1 MILIKN
7 AKLVDPLS
15 EIYAKKDI
23 LINDEKIE
31 KIADNID
38 PTEDVQVIDGK
49 DLFVSPGF
57 IDIHVHF
64 REPGFT
70 EKETIYTGSKSAAA
84 GGYTTVVNMAN
95 TKPIVDS
102 EEVVE
107 FIKEKSKSAVI
118 EVLQTSAVTKNF
130 DGETLVDFE
139 KMKDLGVVGFTD
151 DGIPLMNPQVLKE
164 AMEEVKKLDM
174 PISLHEED
182 PRLIKHNG
190 INKDSNALAENVLVA
205 RDIVIALETQAKL
218 NIQHISSKVSVELV
232 RWAKKMGANVTSEV
246 TPHHFSLTEEAVDK
260 YGSNAKM
267 NPPLREESDLEA
279 IIGGLKDGTIDII
292 ATDHAPHTKEEKDK
306 ELTKAPSG
314 IIGLETAFA
323 LAITNLYEKGHLSLM
338 EIIEKLTINPAK
350 LYNLDR
356 GYIKEGHRADLVIF
370 SIDEKFNKSNFYSK
384 SNNTPFKDIDLKG
397 KIKYTISNGKIV
409 FEDK

>member
-190 INKDSNALAENVLVA
+190 INKYSNALAENVLVA

-279 IIGGLKDGTIDII
+279 IIEGLKDGTIDII

-397 KIKYTISNGKIV
+397 KIKYTISNGEIV